1 MEVGGPR
8 AGSQEI
14 VSTGAPVNVE
24 TRAPFMSVAVRS
36 NTADDACSERGA
48 PPEEAVTATPMSAA
62 TLPGSNT
69 TVAWPSLLA
78 AVPPAVGVTSDP
90 GRAGATTVATG
101 AGGVTTGACAGTST
115 AAGSAT
121 TGGTTTTGGE

>member
-8 AGSQEI
+8 AGSHEI
-14 VSTGAPVNVE
+14 VSTGTPVNVE
-24 TRAPFMSVAVRS
+24 TWAPLASVAVRS
-36 NTADDACSERGA
+36 KTADEACSEGGA

-78 AVPPAVGVTSDP
+78 AVPPAAGVTSEP
-90 GRAGATTVATG
+90 GRLGATTVVTG
-101 AGGVTTGACAGTST
+101 AGGVTT
-115 AAGSAT
+115 
-121 TGGTTTTGGE
+121 